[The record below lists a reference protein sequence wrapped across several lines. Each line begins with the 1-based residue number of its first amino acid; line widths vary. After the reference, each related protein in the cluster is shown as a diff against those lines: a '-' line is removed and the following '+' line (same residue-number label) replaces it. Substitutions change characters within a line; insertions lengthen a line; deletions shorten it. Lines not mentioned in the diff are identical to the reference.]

1 MKRVGGLW
9 GAFAGLTVVVSPFG
23 MGCGP
28 DAPVEGAFALIN
40 VQVIPMDGNGP
51 EVIEDGVVLVRDGL
65 IESVGNSTRVSVSD
79 AYWPIDGQEGYVLPG
94 LVDMH
99 VHVREEAE
107 LALYVASG
115 ITTVR
120 NMNGNFGEPLLWRGR
135 IDAGELIG
143 PRFVTSS
150 PTLFDGSPEYQWHVA
165 IKVYHLEE
173 PTYLALADEAAQLGL
188 PLAGHYPV
196 PTGSLDL
203 ILASGMTSIEHLD
216 ELVLPAFGGRSDYER
231 IPEVVEAIRASG
243 VTIGTILSQW
253 ESVGRGLDDPAWLT
267 NDSLMAT
274 ALRYFGDEG
283 RKRLEGMVTD
293 FEGRDQASID
303 ADRSDFE
310 FLFAFL
316 RALAE
321 AGVPIVAS
329 TDAHQVLAPAGEA
342 LPNELELF
350 VRAGLSPYQ
359 ALRAATVTPAVALGM
374 SDQIGTLAPGK
385 SADLVLFPEN
395 PLERIEALRSP
406 SGVMLRGGWLG
417 PEAVDSLRASGLPG
431 GE

>member
-1 MKRVGGLW
+1 
-9 GAFAGLTVVVSPFG
+9 
-23 MGCGP
+23 
-28 DAPVEGAFALIN
+28 
-40 VQVIPMDGNGP
+40 
-51 EVIEDGVVLVRDGL
+51 
-65 IESVGNSTRVSVSD
+65 
-79 AYWPIDGQEGYVLPG
+79 
-94 LVDMH
+94 MH

-165 IKVYHLEE
+165 SPDQARELARTFKDDGYDLIKVYHLEE

-203 ILASGMTSIEHLD
+203 ILSSGMTSIEHLD

-310 FLFAFL
+310 FLFALL